1 MRDGKFSPT
10 TQCARPIP
18 SQISDADAILNE
30 VPGVVTVSLEVSAE
44 YLQIKSRDVESV
56 TMFSQQQVASAAKVT
71 LLVATVVAELFEGGD
86 PVGEII
92 RIRNVPFE
100 VIGALKAKG
109 TFLVGSYQDD
119 RIIVPYNSAMKRL
132 TGDKNRVRRI
142 NNQAESPPM
151 MPVIEEEMNHLL
163 RERHRL
169 PEGVDNNFMIR
180 TKPATFSSNSSPKP
194 SSSAPW
200 EGSSALR

>member
-100 VIGALKAKG
+100 VISALKAKG

-151 MPVIEEEMNHLL
+151 MPVIEEEMTRLL

-169 PEGVDNNFMIR
+169 PEGVNNNFMIQ
-180 TKPATFSSNSSPKP
+180 TEPATSSSNSSPKP

-200 EGSSALR
+200 EDSSALC

>member
-1 MRDGKFSPT
+1 M
-10 TQCARPIP
+10 P
-18 SQISDADAILNE
+18 S
-30 VPGVVTVSLEVSAE
+30 VVTVSLEVSAE
-44 YLQIKSRDVESV
+44 YLQIKSWDVESV
-56 TMFSQQQVASAAKVT
+56 TMFSQQQVASAAKVA

-100 VIGALKAKG
+100 VISALKAKG

-151 MPVIEEEMNHLL
+151 MPVIEEEMTRLL

-169 PEGVDNNFMIR
+169 PEGVNNNFMIQ
-180 TKPATFSSNSSPKP
+180 TKPATSSSNSSPKP

-200 EGSSALR
+200 EDSSALC

>member
-1 MRDGKFSPT
+1 
-10 TQCARPIP
+10 
-18 SQISDADAILNE
+18 
-30 VPGVVTVSLEVSAE
+30 
-44 YLQIKSRDVESV
+44 
-56 TMFSQQQVASAAKVT
+56 MFSQQQVASAAKVA

-151 MPVIEEEMNHLL
+151 MPVIEEEMPRLL
-163 RERHRL
+163 RGRHRL

-180 TKPATFSSNSSPKP
+180 TKPATSSSNSSPKP

-200 EGSSALR
+200 EDSSALR

>member
-56 TMFSQQQVASAAKVT
+56 TMFSQQQVASAAKVA

-100 VIGALKAKG
+100 VISALKAKG

-151 MPVIEEEMNHLL
+151 MPVIEEEMTHLL

-180 TKPATFSSNSSPKP
+180 TKPATFPSNSSPKP

-200 EGSSALR
+200 EDSSALR